1 MNEEPSNWGLAPAF
15 KGPMVTVSLVF
26 ILMPI
31 MINLL
36 MWPRLLA
43 LPPSLNRYLA
53 LGLVSLPLLFSL
65 GMAWLLRATLA
76 ETRLQL
82 NPEGL
87 EYHSPL
93 LSLKATWQQAEGL
106 VPSDISAQR
115 WNLQLN
121 SPAAI
126 LNYRLIKPPEVGR
139 MQIPLFPFAGNEIE
153 ALEQALQQYRPGLG
167 RLAQSDAAGK
177 KAPLRS

>member
-1 MNEEPSNWGLAPAF
+1 MMSENQNTWGLAPAF
-15 KGPMVTVSLVF
+15 KGPMVTVSLLF

-31 MINLL
+31 VLNLM

-53 LGLVSLPLLFSL
+53 LGLMALPLLFSL

-76 ETRLQL
+76 ETRLCL
-82 NPEGL
+82 NSDGL

-93 LSLKATWQQAEGL
+93 LSLKATWQQAEAL
-106 VPSDISAQR
+106 VPSDLSAQR

-121 SPAAI
+121 SPAEV
-126 LNYRLIKPPEVGR
+126 LRYRLVKPPEAGR
-139 MQIPLFPFAGNEIE
+139 LQIPLFPFAGNEIE
-153 ALEQALQQYRPGLG
+153 TLEQALKQHSAELTR
-167 RLAQSDAAGK
+167 RVTE
-177 KAPLRS
+177 KAS